1 MKRTK
6 RYLVLCVLI
15 GILSA
20 WAMARTELRLPEE
33 IQPWLIGRP
42 HSELS
47 QIDSLHV
54 TIVFSGAKTNK
65 QDPLWKDLAAK
76 VENKLQNAGI
86 EISKTIGAGPEF
98 RIPQL
103 RIHIEILKLE
113 DSQQYIF
120 LVRTS
125 LSRKTYLEL
134 TNQGTPDVQLKL
146 ILRTEVWKKAS
157 PMQVATSQDTL
168 AKITE
173 KVLQQTDTFA
183 MAWTAANTQG
193 KQASNTNDI
202 TTTRKEPTRPTVE
215 VAPTEHKYVASK
227 NSNIFHKAEC
237 SSAKRIAAKNLVYY
251 KSRDEAIN
259 AGKRPC
265 KICKP

>member
-6 RYLVLCVLI
+6 RYLVLIVLA
-15 GILSA
+15 GILTVPA
-20 WAMARTELRLPEE
+20 VARTKPPLPEE

-47 QIDSLHV
+47 RIDSLHV
-54 TIVFSGAKTNK
+54 AIVFSGAKTNK

-76 VENKLQNAGI
+76 VENKLQDAGI
-86 EISKTIGAGPEF
+86 EIFKTIGAGSEF
-98 RIPQL
+98 HIPQL

-120 LVRTS
+120 LVRTA
-125 LSRKTYLEL
+125 LSRKVYLEL
-134 TNQGTPDVQLKL
+134 TDQGTPDVQLKL
-146 ILRTEVWKKAS
+146 ILRAEVWKNAS
-157 PMQVATSQDTL
+157 PMQAAGQDAL

-173 KVLQQTDTFA
+173 KVLQQTDAFA
-183 MAWTAANTQG
+183 MAWMAANTQG

-202 TTTRKEPTRPTVE
+202 TTTRKEPARPPVE
-215 VAPTEHKYVASK
+215 PTIVENKYVASK
-227 NSNIFHKAEC
+227 NSKVFHNAEC

-259 AGKRPC
+259 SGKRPC

>member
-1 MKRTK
+1 MKCTMRYPVLIVLAGILTVPAVARTK
-6 RYLVLCVLI
+6 PP
-15 GILSA
+15 
-20 WAMARTELRLPEE
+20 LPEE

-47 QIDSLHV
+47 RIDSLHV

-65 QDPLWKDLAAK
+65 QDPLWKNLAAK
-76 VENKLQNAGI
+76 VENKLQDAGI

-103 RIHIEILKLE
+103 MIHIEILKLE

-120 LVRTS
+120 VVRTA
-125 LSRKTYLEL
+125 LSRKVYLEL
-134 TNQGTPDVQLKL
+134 TDQGAPDVQLKL
-146 ILRTEVWKKAS
+146 ILRAEVWKKAS

-173 KVLQQTDTFA
+173 KVLQQTDAFA
-183 MAWTAANTQG
+183 IAWTAANTRS

-202 TTTRKEPTRPTVE
+202 TTPRKEPARPPVE
-215 VAPTEHKYVASK
+215 PTPTEHKYVASK
-227 NSNIFHKAEC
+227 NSKVFHNAEC

-259 AGKRPC
+259 SGKRPC

>member
-47 QIDSLHV
+47 RIDSLHV

-76 VENKLQNAGI
+76 VENKLQDAGI

-103 RIHIEILKLE
+103 KIHIEILKLE

-120 LVRTS
+120 VVRTA
-125 LSRKTYLEL
+125 LSRRVYLEL

-146 ILRTEVWKKAS
+146 TLMAEVWKKAS
-157 PMQVATSQDTL
+157 PMQVAGQDTL

-173 KVLQQTDTFA
+173 KVLQQTDAFA
-183 MAWTAANTQG
+183 IAWMAANTQG
-193 KQASNTNDI
+193 KQASNTYDI
-202 TTTRKEPTRPTVE
+202 TTTRKEPARPTVE
-215 VAPTEHKYVASK
+215 VAPTEYKYVASK
-227 NSNIFHKAEC
+227 NSDVFHNAEC
-237 SSAKRIAAKNLVYY
+237 SSAKRIAAKNLVHY